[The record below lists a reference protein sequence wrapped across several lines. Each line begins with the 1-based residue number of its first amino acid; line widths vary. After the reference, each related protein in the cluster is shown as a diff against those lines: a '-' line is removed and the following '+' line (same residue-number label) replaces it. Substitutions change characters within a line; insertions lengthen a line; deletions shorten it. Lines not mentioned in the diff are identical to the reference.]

1 MVHDSCSPGSAMN
14 RCYAQEGT
22 LLEEVIRR
30 QQQQDPMTSDE
41 ILHIFLQVNEFV
53 ISMRHG
59 FANVYMTLSVYY
71 VRHMLSNKI
80 RTAMT
85 SCSAGQ

>member
-1 MVHDSCSPGSAMN
+1 MVFDSCSSGSAMN

-41 ILHIFLQVNEFV
+41 ILHIFLQVNEFC
-53 ISMRHG
+53 HLH
-59 FANVYMTLSVYY
+59 FANVYVALSVYK
-71 VRHMLSNKI
+71 VR
-80 RTAMT
+80 
-85 SCSAGQ
+85 QV